1 MKSMK
6 TKPTNTISKSGKG
19 SLGFIFSVVLLDVM
33 GLAILM
39 PVQAYIVRQYSN
51 DALMVAMI
59 PVLYAAAQFFAAPLL
74 GKLSD
79 RYGRRPVLLIS
90 ILGSALGYFL
100 FGIGGALWML
110 FLSRLI
116 DGFTAGNASTASAY
130 VADVT
135 PPQERAR
142 NFGFLGM
149 AFGLGFILGPTLGGL
164 LSQISLNAPAYA
176 AGILSLLSAVVG
188 FFILPESLPKE
199 KRETK
204 PLRLADLNPFASIFE
219 MLRRPTVGGLLIA
232 QCLFFFV
239 FNGNNNML
247 PVFMI
252 ERFTAQP
259 WQVAM
264 LFATGG
270 IVMAMMQGAL
280 VGPLVKRFADKDRP
294 GEKPLAA
301 NSLVLQAL
309 AAIGVVA
316 VPALWM
322 LYPVAVLNSIGTGLV
337 WPTLGALLANSVSSE
352 EQGRV
357 SGVSTALGSLMSI
370 FGPLWAGT
378 AYDRLAPVA
387 PFWIGAIIF
396 VLAGLL
402 LTRVKV
408 RAHESSR
415 IDARAL
421 AD

>member
-1 MKSMK
+1 MK
-6 TKPTNTISKSGKG
+6 TTRINKSGKG
-19 SLGFIFSVVLLDVM
+19 ALGFVFSVVLLDVM
-33 GLAILM
+33 GLGLLM
-39 PVQAYIVRQYSN
+39 PIQAYIVRQYSN
-51 DALMVAMI
+51 EAIMVAMI

-79 RYGRRPVLLIS
+79 RLGRRPVILYS
-90 ILGSALGYFL
+90 ITASAFGYFL
-100 FGIGGALWML
+100 FGIGGALWVL

-116 DGFTAGNASTASAY
+116 DGFGAGSASTAGAY

-135 PPQERAR
+135 PPQDRAR
-142 NFGFLGM
+142 NYGYLGM
-149 AFGLGFILGPTLGGL
+149 VFGLGFILGPTLGGL

-176 AGILSLLSAVVG
+176 AGILSLTSAVIG

-199 KRETK
+199 KRETQ
-204 PLRLADLNPFASIFE
+204 PLRLTDLNPFAAIFE
-219 MLRRPTVGGLLIA
+219 MLRRPAVGGLLIA

-239 FNGNNNML
+239 FNGSNNML
-247 PVFMI
+247 PVLMI
-252 ERFTAQP
+252 EKFTAQP

-270 IVMAMMQGAL
+270 IMMAIMQGGL
-280 VGPLVKRFADKDRP
+280 VGPLVKRF
-294 GEKPLAA
+294 GEKSLAV

-309 AAIGVVA
+309 AAIGVA
-316 VPALWM
+316 TVPAFWM
-322 LYPVAVLNSIGTGLV
+322 LYPVTVLNNMGTGLT

-352 EQGRV
+352 EQGKV

-370 FGPLWAGT
+370 FGPLFAGT
-378 AYDRLAPVA
+378 TYDNIAPAA

-402 LTRVKV
+402 LAQVKV
-408 RAHESSR
+408 RTHESSPV
-415 IDARAL
+415 DVHAM